1 MMHAERTTKGSHMKR
16 FSTRL
21 AVVALAMTTVSL
33 GLTSTTAQAHTGH
46 SGGHHGS
53 SPATGWYV
61 ALGDSLAAGY
71 QPNAGDDRTGGY
83 VGKVLVAEQRMAR
96 KTKLRNLA
104 CSGETSTTLVNGGR
118 CDYVKGNQLDQALAF
133 MRAHKRTTRLVTLT
147 IGANDVTPCLSAAD
161 QNACVQQRLAV
172 LGANLQTSLSKIHA
186 AAPNARIVVTNYYNP
201 YLALYFVNPAL
212 AQQTSGL
219 QVALN
224 NTIASVTARY
234 GTTVD
239 VASAF
244 QSYDTTVVGGV
255 PTNVGVICQLTW
267 MCLLNDIHANDDGY
281 ALIGATVA
289 AALPRI

>member
-1 MMHAERTTKGSHMKR
+1 MKR

-104 CSGETSTTLVNGGR
+104 CSGE
-118 CDYVKGNQLDQALAF
+118 
-133 MRAHKRTTRLVTLT
+133 
-147 IGANDVTPCLSAAD
+147 
-161 QNACVQQRLAV
+161 
-172 LGANLQTSLSKIHA
+172 
-186 AAPNARIVVTNYYNP
+186 
-201 YLALYFVNPAL
+201 
-212 AQQTSGL
+212 
-219 QVALN
+219 
-224 NTIASVTARY
+224 
-234 GTTVD
+234 
-239 VASAF
+239 
-244 QSYDTTVVGGV
+244 
-255 PTNVGVICQLTW
+255 
-267 MCLLNDIHANDDGY
+267 
-281 ALIGATVA
+281 
-289 AALPRI
+289 